1 MSLLQVGL
9 PATCGPF
16 SKGREGEFALV
27 TSRACR
33 VLSVIIWPMRVLI
46 ADDDRLSALMLE
58 ASLKASGYEVTVV
71 SDGGEAWEIL
81 EPDDRPQIAILDWMM
96 PIMDGLEV
104 CRKVRRAS
112 GPYVYI
118 LLLTGNTDPD
128 SVVTGMDAGAD
139 DYIRKPFHPAEL
151 KARLRSGKRIV
162 DLEEKLRRQATHD
175 ALTRILNRG
184 AIMERI
190 AIEME
195 RAYRENENLCIAMVD
210 LDHFKDVND
219 TFGHSAGD
227 TVLCETA
234 SRMSSV
240 LRPYDS
246 IGRYGGEE
254 FIVVFPR
261 CDVSAAAAI
270 AERIRRSISIAPV
283 GARNERISVT
293 ASIGIAEARN
303 SKDADAVIREADR
316 ALFRA
321 KQAGRNRIEFSVQER
336 LSESAAD
343 GNPG

>member
-1 MSLLQVGL
+1 
-9 PATCGPF
+9 
-16 SKGREGEFALV
+16 
-27 TSRACR
+27 
-33 VLSVIIWPMRVLI
+33 MRVLI

-58 ASLKASGYEVTVV
+58 ANLKASGYDVTVV
-71 SDGGEAWEIL
+71 SDGGKAWEIL
-81 EPDDRPQIAILDWMM
+81 KTDDRPQFAILDWMM
-96 PIMDGLEV
+96 PVMDGLEV
-104 CRKVRRAS
+104 CRKVRKAG
-112 GPYVYI
+112 GPYIYI

-175 ALTRILNRG
+175 ALTGILNRG

-195 RAYRENENLCIAMVD
+195 RAYREQEQLCIAMVD
-210 LDHFKDVND
+210 LDHFKKVND
-219 TFGHSAGD
+219 TYGHSAGD

-254 FIVVFPR
+254 FIVVFPS
-261 CDVSAAAAI
+261 CDVESAAAV
-270 AERIRRSISIAPV
+270 AERIRRAISVGPV
-283 GARNERISVT
+283 ITQSERISVT
-293 ASIGIAEARN
+293 ASIGIAEARQ
-303 SKDADAVIREADR
+303 SQDSDSVIREADH

-321 KQAGRNRIEFSVQER
+321 KQAGRNRVEFSTVER
-336 LSESAAD
+336 AS
-343 GNPG
+343 GNVG

>member
-1 MSLLQVGL
+1 
-9 PATCGPF
+9 
-16 SKGREGEFALV
+16 
-27 TSRACR
+27 
-33 VLSVIIWPMRVLI
+33 MRVLI

-58 ASLKASGYEVTVV
+58 ANLKASGYEVTAV
-71 SDGGEAWEIL
+71 SDGGQAWEIL
-81 EPDDRPQIAILDWMM
+81 KTDDRPQFAILDWMM
-96 PIMDGLEV
+96 PVMDGLEV
-104 CRKVRRAS
+104 CRKVRKAG
-112 GPYVYI
+112 GPYTYI

-175 ALTRILNRG
+175 ALTGILNRG

-190 AIEME
+190 DIEME
-195 RAYRENENLCIAMVD
+195 RAYREQEQLCIAMVD
-210 LDHFKDVND
+210 LDHFKKVND
-219 TFGHSAGD
+219 TYGHSAGD

-254 FIVVFPR
+254 FIVVFPS
-261 CDVSAAAAI
+261 CDVESAATV
-270 AERIRRSISIAPV
+270 AERIRRAISVGPV
-283 GARNERISVT
+283 ITPSERISVT
-293 ASIGIAEARN
+293 ASIGIAEARQ
-303 SKDADAVIREADR
+303 SQDSDSVIREADH

-321 KQAGRNRIEFSVQER
+321 KQAGRDRVEFSTEKR
-336 LSESAAD
+336 LS
-343 GNPG
+343 GNAG

>member
-1 MSLLQVGL
+1 
-9 PATCGPF
+9 
-16 SKGREGEFALV
+16 
-27 TSRACR
+27 
-33 VLSVIIWPMRVLI
+33 MRVLI

-58 ASLKASGYEVTVV
+58 ANLKASGYEVTVV
-71 SDGGEAWEIL
+71 SDGGQAWQIL
-81 EPDDRPQIAILDWMM
+81 KTNDRPQIAILDWMM
-96 PIMDGLEV
+96 PVMDGLEV

-175 ALTRILNRG
+175 ALTGILNRG

-195 RAYRENENLCIAMVD
+195 RAYREKELLCVAMVD
-210 LDHFKDVND
+210 LDHFKRIND
-219 TFGHSAGD
+219 THGHSAGD

-254 FIVVFPR
+254 FIVVFPS
-261 CDVSAAAAI
+261 CDAANAAAI
-270 AERIRRSISIAPV
+270 AERIRRSISAVPV
-283 GARNERISVT
+283 TALSEKIFVT
-293 ASIGIAEARN
+293 ASIGIAEARQ
-303 SKDADAVIREADR
+303 SHDADAVIREADN

-321 KQAGRNRIEFSVQER
+321 KQAGRDRVECSIERMSG
-336 LSESAAD
+336 SAAD
-343 GNPG
+343 ER

>member
-1 MSLLQVGL
+1 
-9 PATCGPF
+9 
-16 SKGREGEFALV
+16 
-27 TSRACR
+27 
-33 VLSVIIWPMRVLI
+33 MRVLI

-58 ASLKASGYEVTVV
+58 ASLKSSGYEVTVV

>member
-1 MSLLQVGL
+1 
-9 PATCGPF
+9 
-16 SKGREGEFALV
+16 
-27 TSRACR
+27 
-33 VLSVIIWPMRVLI
+33 
-46 ADDDRLSALMLE
+46 
-58 ASLKASGYEVTVV
+58 
-71 SDGGEAWEIL
+71 
-81 EPDDRPQIAILDWMM
+81 
-96 PIMDGLEV
+96 
-104 CRKVRRAS
+104 
-112 GPYVYI
+112 
-118 LLLTGNTDPD
+118 
-128 SVVTGMDAGAD
+128 MDAGAD

-175 ALTRILNRG
+175 ALTHILNRG

-195 RAYRENENLCIAMVD
+195 RSYRKNENLCIAMVD
-210 LDHFKDVND
+210 LDHFKEVND

-270 AERIRRSISIAPV
+270 AERIRRAISIAPV
-283 GARNERISVT
+283 GAQNDRISVT

-303 SKDADAVIREADR
+303 SKDADAVIREADWLSFAPSRRDGTESSSQFSNVCQEAWQTEIR
-316 ALFRA
+316 ASCETLQQTALSRSSAIHFQRRQLPIPISRTTLLLHGILTPGPSSRVPA
-321 KQAGRNRIEFSVQER
+321 RQPTPDPPREPEAIPSMCAR
-336 LSESAAD
+336 L
-343 GNPG
+343 

>member
-1 MSLLQVGL
+1 
-9 PATCGPF
+9 
-16 SKGREGEFALV
+16 
-27 TSRACR
+27 
-33 VLSVIIWPMRVLI
+33 MRVLI

-58 ASLKASGYEVTVV
+58 ANLKASGYQVTVA
-71 SDGGEAWEIL
+71 SDGGQAWQIL
-81 EPDDRPQIAILDWMM
+81 KTDDRPQIAILDWMM

-175 ALTRILNRG
+175 ALTGILNRG

-190 AIEME
+190 SVEME
-195 RAYRENENLCIAMVD
+195 RAYREKERLCIAMVD
-210 LDHFKDVND
+210 LDHFKRINA
-219 TFGHSAGD
+219 THGHTAGD

-254 FIVVFPR
+254 FIVVFPS
-261 CDVSAAAAI
+261 CDAGNASTI
-270 AERIRRSISIAPV
+270 AERIRRSISLAPV
-283 GARNERISVT
+283 IAQSEKIYVT
-293 ASIGIAEARN
+293 ASIGIAEARQIQ
-303 SKDADAVIREADR
+303 DADAVIREADN

-321 KQAGRNRIEFSVQER
+321 KQAGRDRVEFAVAE
-336 LSESAAD
+336 
-343 GNPG
+343 